1 MTTTPATAYLTRILI
16 NPRSHEAA
24 RDLTDI
30 QNLHRRVM
38 SLIPDQ
44 LGSASTRQAAGLLYR
59 LERTPR
65 AHTLLLQSYAP
76 LDLDALPVG
85 YALATDDRDLTRL
98 LHWLTPGRTIRY
110 RIDTQPHR
118 SLPGPIDDRDTE
130 GRRKRGTKIH
140 IFGDDAIAW
149 WHRQAIKA
157 GLTTTN
163 GVLATQQ
170 PDVTGWK
177 EDPRETG
184 NRIRV
189 YGKRT
194 RFEGTATIT
203 DTDQLRTA
211 ILQGVGRHRA
221 YGAGLLSIAPLNHA

>member
-1 MTTTPATAYLTRILI
+1 MTTTPATAYLTRIQI
-16 NPRSHEAA
+16 NPRNHDAA

-30 QNLHRRVM
+30 QNLHRRAM

-44 LGSASTRQAAGLLYR
+44 LGSTETRQAAGLLYR

-65 AHTLLLQSYAP
+65 AHTLLLQSHAP

-98 LHWLTPGRTIRY
+98 LHWLTPGRAIRY
-110 RIDTQPHR
+110 RIDAQPHR
-118 SLPGPIDDRDTE
+118 SLPRPTNDRDAE

-140 IFGDDAIAW
+140 IFGDDATAW
-149 WHRQAIKA
+149 WHRKATQA
-157 GLTTTN
+157 GLTTN
-163 GVLATQQ
+163 DVLTTQQ
-170 PDVTGWK
+170 PDITGWK
-177 EDPRETG
+177 DDPRETG
-184 NRIRV
+184 KRIRIH
-189 YGKRT
+189 GKRT

-203 DTDQLRTA
+203 DPDALRTA
-211 ILQGVGRHRA
+211 ILHGVGRNRA

>member
-1 MTTTPATAYLTRILI
+1 MTTISATAYLTRVQL
-16 NPRSHEAA
+16 NPRSREAA
-24 RDLTDI
+24 RDLTDV
-30 QNLHRRVM
+30 QNLHRRAM

-44 LGSASTRQAAGLLYR
+44 LGSAETRQASGLLYR

-98 LHWLTPGRTIRY
+98 LHWLAPGRTVRY
-110 RIDTQPHR
+110 RIDAQPYR
-118 SLPGPIDDRDTE
+118 SLPSPVDDRDTE

-140 IFGDDAIAW
+140 IFGDDAITW
-149 WHRQAIKA
+149 WHRKATQA
-157 GLTTTN
+157 GLTTTS

-177 EDPRETG
+177 DDPRETG
-184 NRIRV
+184 KRIHI

-203 DTDQLRTA
+203 DPDALRTA
-211 ILQGVGRHRA
+211 ILQGVGRNRA
-221 YGAGLLSIAPLNHA
+221 YGAGLLSIAPLNHT